1 MKALYL
7 IKDKVKAVIRCI
19 LLIKSEIK
27 GSWAQ
32 CQEDIIVDNLLK
44 EKYGLNKIKYMEIG
58 ANAPKWLSN
67 TYYFYRRNGGG
78 VLIEP
83 SPTLCSKLKK
93 YRKRDAIL
101 NVGIADSE
109 GYLTYFEMDTSTL
122 NGFSEKYAKQLE
134 NEGYKII
141 GKKEIKV
148 ITIGQV
154 LEKYGMFDY
163 ISIDTEGLDFEILKM
178 IDYENY
184 APYAVCIETQEF
196 GCRRKRDDFSEIN
209 EFMKSKNYYIYMDTG
224 LNTIYAKK

>member
-122 NGFSEKYAKQLE
+122 NGFS
-134 NEGYKII
+134 
-141 GKKEIKV
+141 KEIKV